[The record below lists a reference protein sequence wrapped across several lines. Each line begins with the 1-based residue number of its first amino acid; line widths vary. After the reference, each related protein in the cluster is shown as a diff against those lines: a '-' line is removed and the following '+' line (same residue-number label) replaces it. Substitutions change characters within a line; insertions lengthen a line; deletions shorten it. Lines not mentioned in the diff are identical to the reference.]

1 MGHAGHNPDVTTVF
15 TGPKS
20 QPLLA
25 EGLVLF
31 GLGRLLS
38 YPTGGSPNLFR
49 AGPNRVSFARSWLSQ
64 PFRPSTEHRDI
75 GYALTAD
82 FCEVANSVDT
92 VPSQHSAQSL
102 LSLCRT
108 PAPSCEG
115 VGFFGSGGAAR
126 SPRPTDCP
134 VYFRLTSHDQPFRPS
149 IGARLYP

>member
-1 MGHAGHNPDVTTVF
+1 VGHVGHNPDVTTVF

-31 GLGRLLS
+31 GFGRLLS

-49 AGPNRVSFARSWLSQ
+49 AGPNRLVSPNLGWASPFGHRLASRCWLCSSRWLLRDSQ
-64 PFRPSTEHRDI
+64 QR
-75 GYALTAD
+75 GYMDHHNTRQ
-82 FCEVANSVDT
+82 
-92 VPSQHSAQSL
+92 SQ
-102 LSLCRT
+102 LSLYRT
-108 PAPSCEG
+108 PTPSCEG

-134 VYFRLTSHDQPFRPS
+134 VYFRL
-149 IGARLYP
+149 